1 MPTHD
6 APPFTVIV
14 RSEYNPGVIWM
25 SGRTRPGHSGTSKV
39 PLPRGEVLVL
49 VEMAYISLVTG
60 YALAWMRI
68 AETMVGAWKVSL
80 SHPAYVPEPHLNAE
94 VSVDGPAWRVAA
106 VDGVAGGQQ
115 RFQPGRR
122 FR

>member
-39 PLPRGEVLVL
+39 PLPRGDVLVL
-49 VEMAYISLVTG
+49 VETEYISLVTG
-60 YALAWMRI
+60 SALAWMRI
-68 AETMVGAWKVSL
+68 AETMVGATNVNL
-80 SHPAYVPEPHLNAE
+80 SHAVVVPEPH
-94 VSVDGPAWRVAA
+94 
-106 VDGVAGGQQ
+106 
-115 RFQPGRR
+115 
-122 FR
+122 